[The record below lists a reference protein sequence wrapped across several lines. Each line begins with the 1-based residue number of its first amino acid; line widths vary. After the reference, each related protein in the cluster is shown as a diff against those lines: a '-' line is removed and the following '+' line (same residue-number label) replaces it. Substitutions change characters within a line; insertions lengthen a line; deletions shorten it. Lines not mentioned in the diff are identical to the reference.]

1 MVKGYSIHLAMKINF
16 PNPLGFKLPIKASVW
31 AYQKLYGFSNQYAEF
46 LLTQNG
52 FSFKSY
58 DEDSDV
64 RAAYAG
70 FSEASDNNS
79 EGYSDLSVLY
89 GLDSGDEY
97 YDLEDN
103 QPDFE
108 IFKGVFFLIG
118 IGYGGNAYV
127 EVLAGKY
134 KGYIG
139 SLDHD
144 MYAGSDNLDEFIDNM
159 ELEGYQKA
167 ALDEQADMLADPD
180 LGLMWFHAR
189 SLKEFVAECI
199 HCDEQGTGFAR
210 DADSVADLK

>member
-1 MVKGYSIHLAMKINF
+1 MQILF
-16 PNPLGFKLPIKASVW
+16 PNPDGYKIPTKDRVL
-31 AYQKLYGFSNQYAEF
+31 AYQKQYGFSDQYADF

-58 DEDSDV
+58 DEDTDV
-64 RAAYAG
+64 CAEYAKY
-70 FSEASDNNS
+70 SAASDNNS
-79 EGYSDLSVLY
+79 ETYSDLSVLF
-89 GLDSGDEY
+89 GLDSGDDY

-103 QPDFE
+103 QRDFE
-108 IFKGVFFLIG
+108 IFKGNFFLIG

-144 MYAGSDNLDEFIDNM
+144 MYAGSEDLAEFIDNM
-159 ELEGYQKA
+159 ELEDFQTA
-167 ALDEQADMLADPD
+167 PLDEQANMLADPD
-180 LGLMWFHAR
+180 LGLMWFHAT
-189 SLKEFVAECI
+189 SMKEFAAKCV
-199 HCDEQGTGFAR
+199 HYDENGCGFAR